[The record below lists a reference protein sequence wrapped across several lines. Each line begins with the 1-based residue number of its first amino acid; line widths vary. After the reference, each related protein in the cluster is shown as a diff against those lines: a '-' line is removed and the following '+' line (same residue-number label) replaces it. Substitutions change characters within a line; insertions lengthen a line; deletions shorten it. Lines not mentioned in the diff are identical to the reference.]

1 MKYSSRV
8 AAVKGAAAIAALA
21 WAAQFAAGAT
31 PGTPVAAPAAQSTL
45 RAASP
50 GTPAASPAPSAAP
63 VKDAVTPAALHV
75 APPATPVQTQAS
87 ADGDGR
93 IRIQLVPR
101 DQLDVAS
108 EVSAKIAALPFRD
121 GDSFRAGQTLV
132 SLDCSLYAAQLHK
145 AQAEAEAAA
154 QMRNVNQRLAQL
166 HSIGELDVQQ
176 AEGKAKASAAEVAY
190 MQATVRK
197 CAIAAPFDGRVVKRS
212 ASAQQ
217 FAEVG
222 KPLLTIVDTSH
233 LELKMIVPSKWLA
246 WLKPGHPL
254 TVKVDEVGK
263 SYPASVAR
271 IGARVDPVTQT
282 VDVTAS
288 LTGRP
293 AELLPGMSGWASFNP
308 Q

>member
-8 AAVKGAAAIAALA
+8 WAGTGITAIVALA
-21 WAAQFAAGAT
+21 FAAHCAAGAT
-31 PGTPVAAPAAQSTL
+31 PVNGTAAAAMSAPAAPAAL
-45 RAASP
+45 
-50 GTPAASPAPSAAP
+50 AASPA
-63 VKDAVTPAALHV
+63 KDAVTPAALHV
-75 APPATPVQTQAS
+75 PATAGTVPATPG

-190 MQATVRK
+190 MQATVHK

-254 TVKVDEVGK
+254 TVKVDEVGR

-293 AELLPGMSGWASFNP
+293 AELLPGMSGWASFAP
-308 Q
+308 QQVAN